1 MSENQVILEISDLH
15 AEYVNPQNEAE
26 PIPILKGLSISL
38 QRGLTHAVMGPN
50 GSGKSTLS
58 YVLMGHPHYRITG
71 GDIRLLNEE
80 TGALES
86 IMELETHERAQKGL
100 FLSFQ
105 SPVSVPGL
113 PVTQFLRNS
122 LKSIRGREIS
132 VKEFRKELR
141 ASMEALEMSPDFTKR
156 YLNEGFSGGE
166 KKRMEILQM
175 SLIQPRVAILDEIDS
190 GLDIDAL
197 RLVSEGI
204 NQVKNDTRSLL
215 LITHY
220 KRLLDY
226 VPPSRIHI
234 LADGRIIQ
242 EGGPELADILEK
254 DGYDKILQNAQAG
267 RT

>member
-1 MSENQVILEISDLH
+1 MEIENLH

-26 PIPILKGLSISL
+26 PIPILKGINL
-38 QRGLTHAVMGPN
+38 QLFRGVTHAVMGPN

-58 YVLMGHPHYRITG
+58 YVLMGHPHYRVTK
-71 GDIRLLNEE
+71 GDIRLLNEKDK
-80 TGALES
+80 TLES
-86 IMELETHERAQKGL
+86 IVNLETHERAQKGI

-105 SPVSVPGL
+105 SPVAVPGL

-122 LKSIRGREIS
+122 LKSIRGEEIS

-141 ASMEALEMSPDFTKR
+141 DNMETLKMSPEFTKR

-175 SLIQPRVAILDEIDS
+175 SMIQPKIAILDEIDS

-204 NQVKNDTRSLL
+204 NGVKNEERSLL

-226 VPPSRIHI
+226 VQPAQIHI
-234 LADGRIIQ
+234 LANGRIIK
-242 EGGPELADILEK
+242 EGGPELVEILEK
-254 DGYDKILQNAQAG
+254 EGYDNILQAAQTA
-267 RT
+267 

>member
-1 MSENQVILEISDLH
+1 MSQKNILEIENLH
-15 AEYVNPQNEAE
+15 AHYVNPQEKE
-26 PIPILKGLSISL
+26 EKIEILNGINLEIHE
-38 QRGLTHAVMGPN
+38 GTTHAIMGPN

-58 YVLMGHPHYRITG
+58 SVLMGHPAYHISE
-71 GDIRLLNEE
+71 GDIRLLNSE
-80 TGALES
+80 TGKMES
-86 IMELETHERAQKGL
+86 ILNMETHERAKAGM

-113 PVTQFLRNS
+113 PVPLFLRTS
-122 LKSIRGREIS
+122 LKNLRNNDITPR
-132 VKEFRKELR
+132 EFRKELKSNL
-141 ASMEALEMSPDFTKR
+141 ASLNMNPELTKR

-175 SLIQPRVAILDEIDS
+175 SLMQPRLAILDEIDS

-204 NQVKNDTRSLL
+204 NQMVNDTRSFV

-226 VPPSRIHI
+226 VKPGKVHI
-234 LADGRIIQ
+234 LGNGRIIK
-242 EGGPELADILEK
+242 EGGAELVDVLEK
-254 DGYDKILQNAQAG
+254 DGYEAFLKEAAVA
-267 RT
+267 